1 LRIVDHEGGPS
12 TVFLFHDY
20 RVIQADWRFSE
31 TGNGEL
37 YVMKDLTKKA
47 LKLPVNKKDTSVER

>member
-1 LRIVDHEGGPS
+1 MKEDHQ
-12 TVFLFHDY
+12 